1 MAFGGCGI
9 KKTYKMSWKCPEC
22 NFKNPDS
29 ILRCICGY
37 EPPSEEIEKE
47 GIMLCP
53 KCNFTTFDHADVCK
67 KCGYDLK
74 AFKESKGIKTS
85 KPAIKKEVP
94 PKPQE
99 KEIRPEAITESPQHA
114 EANDQPLPFKFTG
127 DGTEYFKIW
136 IANIFLTIIT
146 LGIYSA
152 WAKVRRQR
160 YFYGN
165 TSVGDSSF
173 EYLANPMA
181 ILKGRIIAFVFFA
194 GYSGIANLFP
204 LAKLPLSL
212 IFAAMLPWLIMKSL
226 IFRSRNT
233 AFRNIRFN
241 FNGRYGDVASVYLFL
256 PILIPITL
264 GIAYPYIIYRQKD
277 MIVTKSAFG
286 TTSFQFNAKSGD
298 FYKIFLIVP
307 LLLIGGAFLIFMLY
321 KTALPAIFLTVI
333 PIYLFFFA
341 YINCQLSNLVYNNIT
356 LEGHSL
362 KSDMSVKDIF
372 MLYLT
377 NLIGI
382 MLTLGLFIPWANIRL
397 ARYRAEHLQ
406 LIPSGSFDS
415 FVAAQM
421 AQVSSTGEEVGEMF
435 DLDIGI

>member
-1 MAFGGCGI
+1 
-9 KKTYKMSWKCPEC
+9 
-22 NFKNPDS
+22 
-29 ILRCICGY
+29 
-37 EPPSEEIEKE
+37 
-47 GIMLCP
+47 MLCP

-74 AFKESKGIKTS
+74 AYRESKGIKAS
-85 KPAIKKEVP
+85 RPAIKPAIKKEALP
-94 PKPQE
+94 NS
-99 KEIRPEAITESPQHA
+99 KEEEIKPEAITEPPQQA
-114 EANDQPLPFKFTG
+114 EANNQPMPFRFTG
-127 DGTEYFKIW
+127 DGKEYFKIW

-194 GYSGIANLFP
+194 GYSGITNLFP
-204 LAKLPLSL
+204 LAQLPLSL

-233 AFRNIRFN
+233 AYRNIRFN

-264 GIAYPYIIYRQKD
+264 GIAYPYIIFRQKD
-277 MIVTKSAFG
+277 LIVTKSAYG
-286 TTSFQFNAKSGD
+286 TTPFQFNAKSGD
-298 FYKIFLIVP
+298 FYKIFLILP
-307 LLLIGGAFLIFMLY
+307 LLFIGGAFLIFMLY
-321 KTALPAIFLTVI
+321 KIALPAIFVAAI
-333 PIYLFFFA
+333 PMYLFFFA

-362 KSDMSVKDIF
+362 KSDMRVKDIF

-382 MLTLGLFIPWANIRL
+382 IITLGFFIPWANVRL
-397 ARYRAEHLQ
+397 ARYRAERLQ
-406 LIPSGSFDS
+406 LIPSGSIDS
-415 FVAAQM
+415 FVVAQM
-421 AQVSSTGEEVGEMF
+421 EQVSSTGEEVGEMF

>member
-1 MAFGGCGI
+1 
-9 KKTYKMSWKCPEC
+9 
-22 NFKNPDS
+22 
-29 ILRCICGY
+29 
-37 EPPSEEIEKE
+37 
-47 GIMLCP
+47 MLCP

-74 AFKESKGIKTS
+74 AHRESKGIKAY
-85 KPAIKKEVP
+85 KPTIKKEP
-94 PKPQE
+94 PPQHQE
-99 KEIRPEAITESPQHA
+99 DAEDAISPEPKTESPQQA
-114 EANDQPLPFKFTG
+114 EANDQPMPFKFTG

-146 LGIYSA
+146 FGIYSA
-152 WAKVRRQR
+152 WAKVRRNR

-173 EYLANPMA
+173 EYLANPKA

-194 GYSGIANLFP
+194 GYSGITNLFP
-204 LAKLPLSL
+204 LAQLPLSL
-212 IFAAMLPWLIMKSL
+212 AFAAMLPWLIVKSL

-241 FNGRYGDVASVYLFL
+241 FKGRYGDVASVYLLL

-277 MIVTKSAFG
+277 LIVTKSAYG

-298 FYKIFLIVP
+298 FYKIFLILP
-307 LLLIGGAFLIFMLY
+307 LLFIGGAFLIFILY
-321 KTALPAIFLTVI
+321 QIALPAIFVAAI
-333 PIYLFFFA
+333 PMYLFFFA

-362 KSDMSVKDIF
+362 KSDMMVKDIF
-372 MLYLT
+372 ILYLT

-382 MLTLGLFIPWANIRL
+382 MLTLGLFIPWANVRL
-397 ARYRAEHLQ
+397 ARYRAERLQ
-406 LIPSGSFDS
+406 LVPAGSIDS

-421 AQVSSTGEEVGEMF
+421 EQVSSTGEEVGQMF
-435 DLDIGI
+435 DVDIGI